1 MEYISKPFGIIMNF
15 CYNLVSNYGI
25 AIVFFTLITKI
36 IMFPVSL
43 WTHKNSLNLIKIQ
56 PQLNGIKAKYYG
68 EKDKISDEQLK
79 LYKEQHYHP
88 LAGLIPM
95 IVQLFLLMCVIQIIY
110 NPLTNILSIGK
121 AEVFQ
126 IISAVCDKTG
136 FDISSNTVQLFA
148 VREIQNGFSIS
159 QICSKDTENAIKSLN
174 MNFVG
179 FDLSATPFSAGGKMY
194 IVPVLAGLSAL
205 ALCLFQNIKN
215 PLQAEQSKIE
225 QIGTNAV
232 SIGISLILGGF
243 VPAGIGFYWI
253 CSNLFTMLQQII
265 LNTVM
270 NPKKHIDY
278 DALEKSKA
286 ELEKISSIGSTSS
299 PKRGT
304 ELYKREKTA
313 YKRFFSVEN
322 KHLVIYAENGGF
334 YKYFDKIITYLLNN
348 SNIIVHYITSDPN
361 DNIFNLEKELKNLKA
376 YFIGEKKMVT
386 VFMKMDADIVLMT
399 TPDLETYYYK
409 RSYVKKDIEYI
420 YTVHGPMSTH
430 MVMNKGCLDH
440 FDTIFCVGEFQIPEI
455 RKQEEIYKLPQKEL
469 VVCGYGFLETLQEK
483 YDNMPKQQN
492 SIPKILIAPSWQEG
506 NILDSCIENL
516 LYELL
521 QKGYN
526 VVVRPH
532 PEYKKRYPNK
542 LDALVEKYKDYNGN
556 DLTFELDFSCSDSI
570 YNSDIVITDWS
581 STCFEFSY
589 VTLKP
594 CIFVDTPPKI
604 YNKDYE
610 EIGIEPL
617 ELTLRNIIG
626 KRFEPNNFEGM
637 SDTIN
642 DMLNNKDEYT
652 DKIKIIRNKYV
663 ANYGKSGEVA
673 GKYIINRLIQKQK
686 EQKKNES
693 N

>member
-25 AIVFFTLITKI
+25 AIIFFTLITKI

-110 NPLTNILSIGK
+110 NPLTNILSIGR

-136 FDISSNTVQLFA
+136 FDINSNTVQLFA

-215 PLQAEQSKIE
+215 PLQAEQSKVE

-313 YKRFFSVEN
+313 YKRFFSIEN

-361 DNIFNLEKELKNLKA
+361 DNVFNLEKELKNLKA

-652 DKIKIIRNKYV
+652 DKIKNIRNKYV

>member
-25 AIVFFTLITKI
+25 AIIFFTLITKI

-148 VREIQNGFSIS
+148 VRKIQNGFSIS

-215 PLQAEQSKIE
+215 PLQAEQSKVE

-361 DNIFNLEKELKNLKA
+361 DNIFNLEKQLKNLKA

-652 DKIKIIRNKYV
+652 DKIKNIRNKYV

>member
-25 AIVFFTLITKI
+25 AIIFFTLITKI
-36 IMFPVSL
+36 IMFPISL

-215 PLQAEQSKIE
+215 PLQAEQSKVE

-469 VVCGYGFLETLQEK
+469 VVCGYGFLEKLQEK

-626 KRFEPNNFEGM
+626 KRFNPNNFEGM

-652 DKIKIIRNKYV
+652 DKIKNIRNKYV

>member
-542 LDALVEKYKDYNGN
+542 LDTLVEKYKDYNGN

-642 DMLNNKDEYT
+642 DMLKNKDEYT
-652 DKIKIIRNKYV
+652 DKIKNIRNKYV

>member
-25 AIVFFTLITKI
+25 AIIFFTLITKI

-361 DNIFNLEKELKNLKA
+361 DNVFNLEKELKNLKA

>member
-25 AIVFFTLITKI
+25 AIIFFTLITKI

-110 NPLTNILSIGK
+110 NPLTNILSIGR

-126 IISAVCDKTG
+126 IISTVCDKTG

-215 PLQAEQSKIE
+215 PLQAEQSKVE

-361 DNIFNLEKELKNLKA
+361 DNVFNLEKELKNLKA

-652 DKIKIIRNKYV
+652 DKIKNIRNKYV

>member
-1 MEYISKPFGIIMNF
+1 MNF

-25 AIVFFTLITKI
+25 AIIFFTLITKI

-215 PLQAEQSKIE
+215 PLQAEQSKVE

-313 YKRFFSVEN
+313 YKRFFSIEN

-642 DMLNNKDEYT
+642 DMLKNKDEYT
-652 DKIKIIRNKYV
+652 DKIKNIRNKYV

>member
-1 MEYISKPFGIIMNF
+1 MEYISKPFGLIMNF
-15 CYNLVSNYGI
+15 CYDLVSNYGI
-25 AIVFFTLITKI
+25 AIIFFTLITKI

-121 AEVFQ
+121 AEVLQ

-194 IVPVLAGLSAL
+194 IIPVLAGLSAL

-215 PLQAEQSKIE
+215 PLQAEQSKVE
-225 QIGTNAV
+225 QISTNAV
-232 SIGISLILGGF
+232 SIGISLVLGGF

-313 YKRFFSVEN
+313 YKHFFSVEN

-334 YKYFDKIITYLLNN
+334 YKYFDRIITYLLNN

-361 DNIFNLEKELKNLKA
+361 DNIFNLEKELKNLRA

-409 RSYVKKDIEYI
+409 RSYIKKDIEYI

-483 YDNMPKQQN
+483 YYNMPKQQN
-492 SIPKILIAPSWQEG
+492 NIPKILIAPSWQED

-626 KRFEPNNFEGM
+626 KRFEPNNFAGM

-642 DMLNNKDEYT
+642 DMLKNKDEYT
-652 DKIKIIRNKYV
+652 DKIRNIRNKYV

>member
-1 MEYISKPFGIIMNF
+1 MEYISKPFGLIMNF
-15 CYNLVSNYGI
+15 CYDLVSNYGI
-25 AIVFFTLITKI
+25 AIIFFTLITKI

-121 AEVFQ
+121 AEVLQ

-148 VREIQNGFSIS
+148 VREIQNGFSVS

-215 PLQAEQSKIE
+215 PLQAEQSKVE

-232 SIGISLILGGF
+232 SIGISLVLGGF

-361 DNIFNLEKELKNLKA
+361 DNIFNLEKELKNLRA

-492 SIPKILIAPSWQEG
+492 SIPKILIAPSWQED

-626 KRFEPNNFEGM
+626 KRFEPNNFAGM
-637 SDTIN
+637 SEAIN
-642 DMLNNKDEYT
+642 DMLKNKDEYT
-652 DKIKIIRNKYV
+652 DKIRNIRNKYV

-673 GKYIINRLIQKQK
+673 GKHIINRLIQKQK

>member
-25 AIVFFTLITKI
+25 AIIFFTLITKI

-159 QICSKDTENAIKSLN
+159 QICSKDTENAIKALN

-215 PLQAEQSKIE
+215 PLQAEQSKVE

-286 ELEKISSIGSTSS
+286 ELEKISSIGGTSS

-652 DKIKIIRNKYV
+652 DKIKNIRNKYV

>member
-25 AIVFFTLITKI
+25 AIIFFTLITKI

-159 QICSKDTENAIKSLN
+159 QICSKETENAIKSLN

-215 PLQAEQSKIE
+215 PLQAEQSKVE

-652 DKIKIIRNKYV
+652 DKIKNIRNKYV

>member
-25 AIVFFTLITKI
+25 AIIFFTLITKI

-136 FDISSNTVQLFA
+136 FDITSNTVQLFA

-215 PLQAEQSKIE
+215 PLQAEQSKVE

-278 DALEKSKA
+278 EALEKSKA

-334 YKYFDKIITYLLNN
+334 YKYFDRIITYLLNN

-361 DNIFNLEKELKNLKA
+361 DNVFNLEKELKNLKA

-610 EIGIEPL
+610 EIEIEPL

-642 DMLNNKDEYT
+642 DMLKNKDEYT
-652 DKIKIIRNKYV
+652 DKIKNIRNKYV

>member
-1 MEYISKPFGIIMNF
+1 MEYISKPFGLIMNF
-15 CYNLVSNYGI
+15 CYDLVSNYGI
-25 AIVFFTLITKI
+25 AIIFFTLITKI

-79 LYKEQHYHP
+79 LYKEEHYHP

-121 AEVFQ
+121 AEVLQ

-215 PLQAEQSKIE
+215 PLQAEQSQVE

-232 SIGISLILGGF
+232 SIGISLVLGGF

-361 DNIFNLEKELKNLKA
+361 DNIFNLEKELKNLRA

-492 SIPKILIAPSWQEG
+492 SIPKILIAPSWQED

-626 KRFEPNNFEGM
+626 KRFEPNNFAGM
-637 SDTIN
+637 SEAIN
-642 DMLNNKDEYT
+642 YMLKNKDEYT
-652 DKIKIIRNKYV
+652 DKIRNIRNKYV

>member
-1 MEYISKPFGIIMNF
+1 MEYIAKPFGFIMKL
-15 CYNLVSNYGI
+15 CYNLLSNYGV
-25 AIVFFTLITKI
+25 AIILFTLITKVI
-36 IMFPVSL
+36 LFPIAL
-43 WTHKNSLNLIKIQ
+43 WTHKNSLSLIRIQ
-56 PQLNGIKAKYYG
+56 PQLNNIKAKYFG

-95 IVQLFLLMCVIQIIY
+95 IIQLFLLICVIQIIY
-110 NPLTNILSIGK
+110 NPLTHILSLGK
-121 AEVFQ
+121 EEITQLLTF
-126 IISAVCDKTG
+126 VCDKTG
-136 FDISSNTVQLFA
+136 FDITSNTVQLFA
-148 VREIQNGFSIS
+148 VREVQNGLSLAG
-159 QICSKDTENAIKSLN
+159 ICSNSTTAAIDSLS
-174 MNFVG
+174 MNFCG
-179 FDLSATPFSAGGKMY
+179 FDLSATPFTAGGIMY

-215 PLQAEQSKIE
+215 PLQAEQNRFE

-232 SIGISLILGGF
+232 SISISLVLGGF

-253 CSNLFTMLQQII
+253 CSNLFTMVQQLI

-270 NPKKHIDY
+270 NPKKYIDY
-278 DALEKSKA
+278 DALENSKK
-286 ELEKISSIGSTSS
+286 ELEKLSSVGGTNS

-304 ELYKREKTA
+304 ELYKREKRD

-334 YKYFDKIITYLLNN
+334 YKYFERIINYVLNN
-348 SNIIVHYITSDPN
+348 SNIIIHYVTNDPN
-361 DNIFNLEKELKNLKA
+361 DNIFNLEKEQKNLRA
-376 YFIGEKKMVT
+376 YFIGEKKMMT
-386 VFMKMDADIVLMT
+386 LFMKMDADIVLMT

-430 MVMNKGCLDH
+430 MVMHKGCLDH
-440 FDTIFCVGEFQIPEI
+440 FDTIFCVGDFQIPEI
-455 RKQEEIYKLPQKEL
+455 RKQEELYNLPQKEL
-469 VVCGYGFLETLQEK
+469 VVCGYGFLEALQEK
-483 YDNMPKQQN
+483 YDKMPKSEN
-492 SIPKILIAPSWQEG
+492 AKPKILIAPSWQED
-506 NILDSCIENL
+506 NILDSCIDKL

-521 QKGYN
+521 KKGYN

-532 PEYKKRYPNK
+532 PEYKKRYPNR
-542 LDALVEKYKDYNGN
+542 LEALVEKYKDYDGN
-556 DLTFELDFSCSDSI
+556 DLTFELDFSNADSI
-570 YNSDIVITDWS
+570 YNSDIIITDWS

-594 CIFVDTPPKI
+594 CIFIDTPPKI
-604 YNKDYE
+604 YNEDYE

-617 ELTLRNIIG
+617 ELKLRDIIG
-626 KRFEPNNFEGM
+626 KRYKPNEFDGM
-637 SDTIN
+637 STDIAK
-642 DMLNNKDEYT
+642 MLQNKNEYT
-652 DKIKIIRNKYV
+652 EKIKEIRTQYV

-673 GKYIINRLIQKQK
+673 GKYIIKRLIQKQK
-686 EQKKNES
+686 EQKKNGS

>member
-1 MEYISKPFGIIMNF
+1 MEYISKPFGLIMNF
-15 CYNLVSNYGI
+15 CYDLVSNYGI
-25 AIVFFTLITKI
+25 AIIFFTLITKI

-79 LYKEQHYHP
+79 LYKEEHYHP

-121 AEVFQ
+121 AEVLQ

-215 PLQAEQSKIE
+215 PLQAEQSKVE
-225 QIGTNAV
+225 QISTNAV
-232 SIGISLILGGF
+232 SIGISLVLGGF

-361 DNIFNLEKELKNLKA
+361 DNIFNLEKELKNLRA

-492 SIPKILIAPSWQEG
+492 SIPKILIAPSWQED

-626 KRFEPNNFEGM
+626 KRFEPNNFAGM
-637 SDTIN
+637 SEAIN
-642 DMLNNKDEYT
+642 YMLKNKDEYT
-652 DKIKIIRNKYV
+652 DKIRNIRNKYV

>member
-1 MEYISKPFGIIMNF
+1 MEYISKPFGLIMNF
-15 CYNLVSNYGI
+15 CYDLVSNYGI
-25 AIVFFTLITKI
+25 AIIFFTLITKI

-121 AEVFQ
+121 AEVLQ

-215 PLQAEQSKIE
+215 PLQAEQSKVE

-232 SIGISLILGGF
+232 SIGISLVLGGF

-334 YKYFDKIITYLLNN
+334 YKYFDRIITYLLNN

-361 DNIFNLEKELKNLKA
+361 DNIFNLEKELKNLRA

-492 SIPKILIAPSWQEG
+492 SIPKILIAPSWQED

-610 EIGIEPL
+610 EIGIKPL

-626 KRFEPNNFEGM
+626 KRFEPNNFAGM
-637 SDTIN
+637 SEAIN
-642 DMLNNKDEYT
+642 DMLKNKDEYT
-652 DKIKIIRNKYV
+652 DKIRNIRNKYV

>member
-1 MEYISKPFGIIMNF
+1 MEYISKPFGLIMNF
-15 CYNLVSNYGI
+15 CYDLVSNYGI
-25 AIVFFTLITKI
+25 AIIFFTLITKI

-121 AEVFQ
+121 AEVLQ

-194 IVPVLAGLSAL
+194 IIPVLAGLSAL

-215 PLQAEQSKIE
+215 PLQAEQSKVE
-225 QIGTNAV
+225 QISTNAV
-232 SIGISLILGGF
+232 SIGISLVLGGF

-334 YKYFDKIITYLLNN
+334 YKYFDRIITYLLNN

-361 DNIFNLEKELKNLKA
+361 DNIFNLEKELKNLRA

-409 RSYVKKDIEYI
+409 RSYIKKDIEYI

-492 SIPKILIAPSWQEG
+492 NIPKILIAPSWQED

-589 VTLKP
+589 VALKP

-626 KRFEPNNFEGM
+626 KRFEPNNFAGM

-642 DMLNNKDEYT
+642 DMLKNKDEYT
-652 DKIKIIRNKYV
+652 DKIRNIRNKYV

>member
-25 AIVFFTLITKI
+25 AIIFFTLITKI

-215 PLQAEQSKIE
+215 PLQAEQSKVE

-642 DMLNNKDEYT
+642 DMLKNKDEYT
-652 DKIKIIRNKYV
+652 DKIKNIRNKYV

>member
-25 AIVFFTLITKI
+25 AIIFFTLITKI

-136 FDISSNTVQLFA
+136 FDITSNTVQLFA

-215 PLQAEQSKIE
+215 PLQAEQSKVE

-278 DALEKSKA
+278 EALEKSKA

-334 YKYFDKIITYLLNN
+334 YKYFDRIITYLLNN

-361 DNIFNLEKELKNLKA
+361 DNVFNLEKELKNLKA

-642 DMLNNKDEYT
+642 DMLKNKDEYT
-652 DKIKIIRNKYV
+652 DKIKNIRNKYV
-663 ANYGKSGEVA
+663 ANYGKSGEIA

>member
-25 AIVFFTLITKI
+25 AIIFFTLITKI

-159 QICSKDTENAIKSLN
+159 QICSKDTENAIKALN

-215 PLQAEQSKIE
+215 PLQAEQSKVE

-286 ELEKISSIGSTSS
+286 ELEKISSIGGTSS

-361 DNIFNLEKELKNLKA
+361 DNVFNLEKELKNLKA

-652 DKIKIIRNKYV
+652 DKIKNIRNKYV

>member
-25 AIVFFTLITKI
+25 AIIFFTLITKI

-121 AEVFQ
+121 AEVLQ

-215 PLQAEQSKIE
+215 PLQAEQSKVE

-232 SIGISLILGGF
+232 SIGISLVLGGF

-334 YKYFDKIITYLLNN
+334 YKYFDRIITYLLNN

-361 DNIFNLEKELKNLKA
+361 DNIFNLEKELKNLRA

-455 RKQEEIYKLPQKEL
+455 RKQEEIYKFPQKEL

-492 SIPKILIAPSWQEG
+492 SIPKILIAPSWQED

-626 KRFEPNNFEGM
+626 KRFEPNNFAGM
-637 SDTIN
+637 SEAIN
-642 DMLNNKDEYT
+642 DMLKNKDEYT
-652 DKIKIIRNKYV
+652 DKIRNIRNKYV

>member
-25 AIVFFTLITKI
+25 AIIFFTLITKI

-136 FDISSNTVQLFA
+136 FDINSNTVQLFA

-215 PLQAEQSKIE
+215 PLQAEQSKVE

-492 SIPKILIAPSWQEG
+492 SIPKILIAPSWQED

-642 DMLNNKDEYT
+642 DMLKNKDEYT

>member
-25 AIVFFTLITKI
+25 AIIFFTLITKI
-36 IMFPVSL
+36 IMFPISL

-215 PLQAEQSKIE
+215 PLQAEQSKVE

-542 LDALVEKYKDYNGN
+542 LDTLVEKYKDYNGN

-642 DMLNNKDEYT
+642 DMLKNKDEYT
-652 DKIKIIRNKYV
+652 DKIKTIRNKYV

>member
-1 MEYISKPFGIIMNF
+1 MEYISKPFGLIMNF
-15 CYNLVSNYGI
+15 CYDLVSNYGI
-25 AIVFFTLITKI
+25 AIIFFTLVTKI

-121 AEVFQ
+121 AEVLQ

-179 FDLSATPFSAGGKMY
+179 FDLSDTPFSAGGKMY

-215 PLQAEQSKIE
+215 PLQAEQSKVE

-232 SIGISLILGGF
+232 SIGISLVLGGF

-286 ELEKISSIGSTSS
+286 ELEKISSIGGTSS

-361 DNIFNLEKELKNLKA
+361 DNIFNLEKELKNLRA

-409 RSYVKKDIEYI
+409 RSYIKKDIEYI

-492 SIPKILIAPSWQEG
+492 SIPKILIAPSWQEN

-626 KRFEPNNFEGM
+626 KRFEPNNFAGM

-642 DMLNNKDEYT
+642 DMLKNKDEYT
-652 DKIKIIRNKYV
+652 DKIRNIRNKYV

>member
-25 AIVFFTLITKI
+25 AIIFFTLITKI

-174 MNFVG
+174 MNFVD

-215 PLQAEQSKIE
+215 PLQAEQSKVE

-642 DMLNNKDEYT
+642 DMLKNKDEYT
-652 DKIKIIRNKYV
+652 DKIKNIRNKYV

>member
-1 MEYISKPFGIIMNF
+1 MEYISKPFGLIMNF
-15 CYNLVSNYGI
+15 CYDLVSNYGI
-25 AIVFFTLITKI
+25 AIIFFTLITKI

-79 LYKEQHYHP
+79 LYKEEHYHP

-121 AEVFQ
+121 AEVLQ

-215 PLQAEQSKIE
+215 PLQAEQSKVE

-361 DNIFNLEKELKNLKA
+361 DNIFNLEKELKNLRA

-492 SIPKILIAPSWQEG
+492 SIPKILIAPSWQED

-642 DMLNNKDEYT
+642 DMLKNKDEYT